1 MSAARLPV
9 RRRDIDEQISYLVS
23 KNRREAVVLMQSPS
37 PWDGPERYRRPDGST
52 VDVHRAGTPLAL
64 RWVLTRLDRD
74 VPWHFVVTPLGDDDL
89 VSDMRD
95 RLTPYTAVQ
104 LVNPTRS
111 LLGAFSATSVVPGTI
126 AQGDIPDTLA
136 FLDECATPVTPAP
149 AGVITPDHLASQVL
163 AIGLGWAAGPRN
175 LSLTDLL
182 EWSVSPDAADR
193 WDRLTSALPG
203 DVYTAAIDW
212 LGRSLGPRAGA
223 ALRYLQANGPHR
235 MLTWG
240 LAAEVLAVD
249 PAATADE
256 SAVRQDATT
265 AFRIRTTTGT
275 TTTAD
280 ERDHWASA
288 AVSTV
293 HRMTRDGRALDT
305 VIREAEQLIT
315 GDDQLGAEPLL
326 HLSSVCPGGFA
337 ARIERLAAALEATV
351 ASGSG
356 STAGPVGAVYSAL
369 RSARDHRDGGAGRGA
384 DRDIVSAEAALRL
397 WQWLHTVG
405 TSPATPTGLARW
417 LREQRGSLSWVNM
430 CINAAWREQSSS
442 ALHRVTRGIAEQ
454 ARVAV
459 RDRDRAFAAV
469 ASRSGATRDL
479 AGSAL
484 LVEDVLDKVVK
495 PLLVTDGSVHPVL
508 LLVLDG
514 MATASANHLLHS
526 VDTTFRGRWHELA
539 TEDEDLAT
547 ALAIY
552 PTVTTKSR
560 ASLLSGQPTTGGQ
573 DVEKRGLSDWYRSAV
588 KGVRGA
594 NNADGTGE
602 AILLHKADLEMRT
615 SAVAEL
621 DGITPLVE
629 DTGGHPLVA
638 AVLNTIDDALDKSDP
653 IDRQWSV
660 DDITHLRVLL
670 QAAGRAGRTV
680 VMVSDHGHVVD
691 RGQSAPSPLGGNSAR
706 WRYADTGTHAGTEA
720 DEQEVVVQGD
730 RVLTDDHRAVLAVDE
745 DLRYTARKAGYH
757 GGLSLAEA
765 SIPVV
770 VLSQQ
775 PEQLQSRMR
784 DTMPL
789 VEMDASMRHPGWWEL
804 REDFVEI
811 SGGADEAAA
820 PSSTADTQ
828 DGLFALDIAPVTSGP
843 VLFKGLETN
852 PGFVAQVA
860 ETPITGQD
868 AASIADILR
877 TIGANNDTL
886 PHVQL
891 QQMLGLSNIQFRGTL
906 TKLKRILNIDGV
918 EVIANRGGD
927 IVLNSEQL
935 IQQFGLKA
943 RTGASRDTTTA
954 R

>member
-9 RRRDIDEQISYLVS
+9 RRRDIDEQISYLLS
-23 KNRREAVVLMQSPS
+23 KNRHDAVVLMQSPT

-52 VDVHRAGTPLAL
+52 VDVHRAATPLAL

-136 FLDECATPVTPAP
+136 FLDEFTTSVAPAP
-149 AGVITPDHLASQVL
+149 AGVVTPDHLASQVL
-163 AIGLGWAAGPRN
+163 AIGLGWTFGPRN
-175 LSLTDLL
+175 LSLTDLM
-182 EWSVSPDAADR
+182 EWSVSPHATER
-193 WDRLTSALPG
+193 WDRLVTGLPAGVRAAAL
-203 DVYTAAIDW
+203 DW
-212 LGRSLGPRAGA
+212 LGRSLSSQAGA
-223 ALRYLQANGPHR
+223 ALRYLQANGPR
-235 MLTWG
+235 GLLSWG
-240 LAAEVLAVD
+240 LAAEVLTVD
-249 PAATADE
+249 PAATPGEA
-256 SAVRQDATT
+256 AARQEATT

-275 TTTAD
+275 TTAD
-280 ERDHWASA
+280 ERGHWASA
-288 AVSTV
+288 AVAAV
-293 HRMTRDGRALDT
+293 HRVSRDGRSPDT
-305 VIREAEQLIT
+305 LIREAEQLVT
-315 GDDQLGAEPLL
+315 GDDQLNAESLL

-337 ARIERLAAALEATV
+337 VRIERVATALAAMVTGGPTAAAATV
-351 ASGSG
+351 R
-356 STAGPVGAVYSAL
+356 PVYAAL
-369 RSARDHRDGGAGRGA
+369 RSARDHRDGDAGRGG
-384 DRDIVSAEAALRL
+384 DRDIASADAAVRL
-397 WQWLHTVG
+397 WQWLHTLD
-405 TSPATPTGLARW
+405 TSPATPGGLSGW

-430 CINAAWREQSSS
+430 CINAAWREQSST
-442 ALHRVTRGIAEQ
+442 ALHRVTRAVAEQ
-454 ARVAV
+454 ARTAV

-469 ASRSGATRDL
+469 ASHSGASRDL
-479 AGSAL
+479 AGPAL
-484 LVEDVLDKVVK
+484 LIEDVLDKVVK
-495 PLLVTDGSVHPVL
+495 PLLVTGGSVQPVL

-514 MATASANHLLHS
+514 MSTAAANQLLHS
-526 VDTTFRGRWHELA
+526 VDTTFHGRWHELA
-539 TEDEDLAT
+539 AEDEDLAT
-547 ALAIY
+547 ALAVY

-560 ASLLSGQPTTGGQ
+560 TSLLSGQLATGGQ
-573 DVEKRGLSDWYRSAV
+573 DVEKRGLSDWFRSAV
-588 KGVRGA
+588 KGMRGA
-594 NNADGTGE
+594 GE
-602 AILLHKADLEMRT
+602 VVLFHKADLEMQAT
-615 SAVAEL
+615 SVTGR
-621 DGITPLVE
+621 DGIAPLVE
-629 DTGGHPLVA
+629 DTGAHPLVA

-691 RGQSAPSPLGGNSAR
+691 RGQSALSPLGGNSAR
-706 WRYADTGTHAGTEA
+706 WRYAGTGTGAAEEA
-720 DEQEVVVQGD
+720 ADREVVVQGD

-765 SIPVV
+765 SVPVI

-775 PEQLQSRMR
+775 PEQLQYRMR

-789 VEMDASMRHPGWWEL
+789 VEMDETMRHPGWWEL
-804 REDFVEI
+804 REDFFEI
-811 SGGADEAAA
+811 SGGTDADA
-820 PSSTADTQ
+820 PETSPAPTDQ
-828 DGLFALDIAPVTSGP
+828 DGLFALDVAPVTSGP
-843 VLFKGLETN
+843 VLFTGLETN
-852 PGFVAQVA
+852 PGFVSQVA

-906 TKLKRILNIDGV
+906 TRLKRILNIDGV

-927 IVLNSEQL
+927 ITLNSEQL
-935 IQQFGLKA
+935 IQQFGLRV
-943 RTGASRDTTTA
+943 RTGTTTG